1 MKNIKTFKIF
11 IVLFFLIIVIP
22 YEKISFILGLAL
34 ALGIITNFFEL
45 LSYSNDFVETF
56 VEFSSCLLTLVS
68 CLIFFKSKKILVV
81 LSLVIQ
87 YVFLFCMFKM
97 EYLNYWCY
105 YVPTS
110 IYLVLSL
117 FLIIKLFVLKTK
129 DTNVGTSPQN
139 NG

>member
-1 MKNIKTFKIF
+1 MKNIKTLKIF

-22 YEKISFILGLAL
+22 YEKISFILGLVL
-34 ALGIITNFFEL
+34 AFGIITNFFEL

-68 CLIFFKSKKILVV
+68 CLFFFKSKKILVV

-87 YVFLFCMFKM
+87 YVFLFSIFKM
-97 EYLNYWCY
+97 EYLNYWYY

-117 FLIIKLFVLKTK
+117 FLIMKLFVLKPRN
-129 DTNVGTSPQN
+129 TNK
-139 NG
+139 

>member
-11 IVLFFLIIVIP
+11 ILLFFLIIVIP
-22 YEKISFILGLAL
+22 YEKISLILGLVL

-68 CLIFFKSKKILVV
+68 CLFFFKSKKILVV

-87 YVFLFCMFKM
+87 YVFLFSIFKM
-97 EYLNYWCY
+97 EYLNYWYY

-117 FLIIKLFVLKTK
+117 FLIMKLFVLKPRN
-129 DTNVGTSPQN
+129 TNK
-139 NG
+139 

>member
-1 MKNIKTFKIF
+1 MKNINTFKIF

-22 YEKISFILGLAL
+22 YEKISLILGLVL

-45 LSYSNDFVETF
+45 LSYSNNFVETF

-87 YVFLFCMFKM
+87 YVFLFSMFKM
-97 EYLNYWCY
+97 EYLNNWCY

-110 IYLVLSL
+110 IYFVLSL
-117 FLIIKLFVLKTK
+117 FLIMKLFVLKPRN
-129 DTNVGTSPQN
+129 TNK
-139 NG
+139 

>member
-22 YEKISFILGLAL
+22 YEKISFILGLVL

-45 LSYSNDFVETF
+45 LSYSNNFVETF

-87 YVFLFCMFKM
+87 YVFLFSMFKM
-97 EYLNYWCY
+97 EYLNNWCY

-110 IYLVLSL
+110 IYFVLSL
-117 FLIIKLFVLKTK
+117 FLIMKLFVLKPRN
-129 DTNVGTSPQN
+129 TNK
-139 NG
+139 

>member
-11 IVLFFLIIVIP
+11 ILLFFLIIVIP
-22 YEKISFILGLAL
+22 YEKISFILGLVL

-56 VEFSSCLLTLVS
+56 VVFSSCLLTLVS
-68 CLIFFKSKKILVV
+68 CLFFFKSKKILVV

-87 YVFLFCMFKM
+87 YVFLFSIFKM
-97 EYLNYWCY
+97 EYLNYWYY

-117 FLIIKLFVLKTK
+117 FLIMKLFVLKPRN
-129 DTNVGTSPQN
+129 TNK
-139 NG
+139 

>member
-11 IVLFFLIIVIP
+11 ILLFFLIIVIP
-22 YEKISFILGLAL
+22 YEKISFILGLVL

-68 CLIFFKSKKILVV
+68 CLFFFKSKKILVV

-87 YVFLFCMFKM
+87 YVFLFSIFKM
-97 EYLNYWCY
+97 EYLNYWYY

-117 FLIIKLFVLKTK
+117 FLIMKLFVLKPRN
-129 DTNVGTSPQN
+129 TNK
-139 NG
+139 

>member
-1 MKNIKTFKIF
+1 MKNLKIFKIF

-22 YEKISFILGLAL
+22 YEKISFILGLVL

-45 LSYSNDFVETF
+45 LSFSNDFVETF

-81 LSLVIQ
+81 FCLVIQ

-97 EYLNYWCY
+97 EYLNYWSY

-110 IYLVLSL
+110 IYLILSL
-117 FLIIKLFVLKTK
+117 FLIMELFVLNKK
-129 DTNVGTSPQN
+129 DTKGTSPQN